1 MKILGMGAT
10 EFIIILVV
18 IFLVFFVFG
27 PKNLPK
33 LGTAFGKAL
42 KNFREGMGSGKKAA
56 KKDAAPAEAKQEPAQ
71 AAELV
76 EVIDKPAPGTK
87 PAPGAAAAKA
97 AEQEKTE

>member
-1 MKILGMGAT
+1 MILGMGVPELAV
-10 EFIIILVV
+10 ILAVV
-18 IFLVFFVFG
+18 LVVFG

-97 AEQEKTE
+97 AERKKAE